1 MEILELENITSL
13 PCNSVATIGMFD
25 GVHKGHQFMLQEL
38 KNIAQR
44 ESCKSVVITFANHPR
59 EVLDSK
65 QEKNPIELLQTNSE
79 RYSKIKNSGIDYLI
93 TIPFTKEFAQI
104 SPKAFL
110 DILKQ
115 KINIQTLLL
124 GYDNSFGNPNNEEFK
139 EIISK
144 GEYSNIKI
152 IRDKTA
158 LYEDDIEISSS
169 EIRKAISNGNISLAN
184 KMLGEYYSLSS
195 NVEKGFQLGTTLGF
209 PTANIFVP
217 NKKLIPKNGVYATL
231 LHYNDNVYKSVTNIG
246 YRPTFHRQEKTIETF
261 IFDFNENI
269 YDKEVRLQF
278 IDYIREEKKF
288 ESADLLAVQI
298 EKDCE
303 DAKKILA

>member
-13 PCNSVATIGMFD
+13 PFNSVATIGMFD

-38 KNIAQR
+38 KNIAR
-44 ESCKSVVITFANHPR
+44 KESCKSVVITFANHPR

-79 RYSKIKNSGIDYLI
+79 RYSKIEKIGINYLI
-93 TIPFTKEFAQI
+93 TIHFTNEFAQI

-115 KINIQTLLL
+115 KINIQALLL

-139 EIISK
+139 EIVNK

-169 EIRKAISNGNISLAN
+169 EIRRTINKGNISLAN
-184 KMLGEYYSLSS
+184 KMLGENYSLSS
-195 NVEKGFQLGTTLGF
+195 YIEKGYQIGKTLGF
-209 PTANIFVP
+209 PTANIVVP
-217 NKKLIPKNGVYATL
+217 SKKLIPQNGVYATL
-231 LHYNDNVYKSVTNIG
+231 IHYNGNVYKSVTNIG
-246 YRPTFHRQEKTIETF
+246 YRPTFHRKNKTIETF
-261 IFDFNENI
+261 IFDFNEDI
-269 YDKEVRLQF
+269 YNKEIKLVFVQYLRGE
-278 IDYIREEKKF
+278 IKF
-288 ESADLLAVQI
+288 SNTASLINQI
-298 EKDCE
+298 KKDCE
-303 DAKKILA
+303 NAKKVLA